1 LRGFCNVKAVTRV
14 AVVGHV
20 EWVDFLHVDGNLTR
34 GSLKDAV
41 RERRNAAGGAVVAA
55 AVLAELGAEV
65 EFFCAVGAD
74 DLGDAAIAELQA
86 RGITVHAVRRS
97 TPTREVITVLDG
109 GGERTIL
116 TMGERLEPRG
126 DDDLDWSRLERADG
140 VYLTAGDSGAVR
152 RSRAAGTLVANPRV
166 GEPLDDPS
174 LMLDALAFSD
184 ADGDEVQLA
193 DRLSSHSRL
202 MVGTD
207 GGRGGRWWGESEG
220 TWLPV
225 PPPGPIRDSYGCG
238 DSFAGGLTFGL
249 AQGLAPAAAVQIGA
263 RCGARML
270 SSVGAP

>member
-1 LRGFCNVKAVTRV
+1 MTRV
-14 AVVGHV
+14 AAVGHV
-20 EWVDFLHVDGNLTR
+20 EWVDFLHVEGDLTR

-74 DLGDAAIAELQA
+74 ELGDATIAELQA
-86 RGITVHAVRRS
+86 RGIRVHAARRS
-97 TPTREVITVLDG
+97 APTREVITVLDG

-126 DDDLDWSRLERADG
+126 DDDLDWGRLEHADG
-140 VYLTAGDSGAVR
+140 VYLTAGDPGAVR
-152 RSRAAGTLVANPRV
+152 CARAARTLAANPRV
-166 GEPLDDPS
+166 GEPLDDPN
-174 LMLDALAFSD
+174 LTLDALVFSA
-184 ADGDEVQLA
+184 ADPDEVQLA
-193 DRLSSHSRL
+193 DRLSSHCRL

-220 TWLPV
+220 TWVPV
-225 PPPGPIRDSYGCG
+225 PPPGAIRDSYGCG
-238 DSFAGGLTFGL
+238 DAFAAGLTFGL
-249 AQGLAPAAAVQIGA
+249 AQGLAPAAAAEIGA

-270 SSVGAP
+270 TSVGAP